1 MRHNHS
7 HQFRCQILVVP
18 LASLPS
24 AEEHQE
30 KQRDYGCCNKK
41 QNSIAYVIYSR
52 TQEGQLCSCVEDTHF
67 LLIPSRF
74 LKLCVR
80 VSASISTPLWGFFVL
95 ASFNSRNCSMR
106 SSQPPCG
113 VFFVLALAFTE
124 RVFSRF
130 DEAVFPP
137 LLQHCFRRRIL
148 TEKKGFDP
156 VFVTISTPLNTIPRR
171 WEYCHNLDNT
181 IRCCFFKPTARGVE
195 KTKY

>member
-52 TQEGQLCSCVEDTHF
+52 TQECQLCSCVEDTHF
-67 LLIPSRF
+67 LIPSRF

-80 VSASISTPLWGFFVL
+80 VSASISTPLRGFFVL
-95 ASFNSRNCSMR
+95 APGS
-106 SSQPPCG
+106 
-113 VFFVLALAFTE
+113 
-124 RVFSRF
+124 
-130 DEAVFPP
+130 
-137 LLQHCFRRRIL
+137 
-148 TEKKGFDP
+148 GFDGP
-156 VFVTISTPLNTIPRR
+156 WNDVSTPLRGFFCAGVFLEMVTS
-171 WEYCHNLDNT
+171 NLNVST
-181 IRCCFFKPTARGVE
+181 PLRGFFCAGF
-195 KTKY
+195 